1 MPNQSTNNDVNV
13 IILAA
18 GQGTRM
24 NSSISKVLHQVGN
37 KTLIQHV
44 IDAAMP
50 LASSINVIIGHNSE
64 SVKKSIQNNLV
75 KWVLQKNQ
83 LGTGHAVMQAI
94 PSIKK
99 DSMCLILYGDVP
111 LIQTQTLINLLE
123 KANKTGFSLLTV
135 IQNDPSGYGRIIRDS
150 SKSIQSIIEHKDANT
165 EELEIDE
172 INTGI
177 MAITGALLTKY
188 LNQLEPNNSQGELY
202 LTDIVE
208 KAVKDNVNIASF
220 ICENSTEVM
229 GINDKNNL
237 AEAERAYQLKIA
249 DELMSDGLTIKDPS
263 RFDCRGNLI
272 FGNDCIIDVNVV
284 FEGEV
289 KLGKNVLISPNCI
302 IKNSKIGDHAH
313 IMPNSIIEDS
323 VIGSHASIGPFA
335 RIRPKTKIGNHAKI
349 GNFVEVKKSTIGDNS
364 KVSHLSYI
372 GDSQVGKSA
381 NIGAGVITCN
391 YDGVNKNQTTIGDGA
406 FIGSNSQLIAPVS
419 IGKNATIGA
428 GSTIT
433 QDAPDE
439 KLTLSRNKQSTI
451 SKWKRPQKK

>member
-335 RIRPKTKIGNHAKI
+335 RIRPETKIGNHAKI

-372 GDSQVGKSA
+372 GDSQVGKGV